1 MHSVE
6 KEGAQSMPRSWRPST
21 GSLQDSGR
29 WWIVSMR
36 RKGGRHNSVQACLMG
51 RIMRKKKEV
60 IEKL

>member
-1 MHSVE
+1 
-6 KEGAQSMPRSWRPST
+6 MPRSWRPST